1 MRFKL
6 LSIIVALLAVGTAV
20 EAVAQATNDTI
31 YNPKIVFSGMPQKY
45 ELAGIK
51 VTGVDNYEDYIIIG
65 YSGLS
70 VGQKIEIPGDEI
82 KMAAKRFWRQ
92 QLFSSVKI
100 KVEKIYK
107 DKAWLEI
114 ELRQQPRISQINYI
128 GMKKGEREDIQQRL
142 GLTKG
147 NQITPNIADRAC
159 KIIEKY
165 YDGKGFKNAEVRVDQ
180 KEDLSNKNEVIV
192 DIIVN
197 KHEKVKVHKIY
208 IDGNEVLSDGKL
220 KRVMKKTNEGGNL
233 LKLFSQKKFVTEDYE
248 ADKQL
253 IIDKYNELGYR
264 DAQILSDSVVNYNEK
279 KVDV

>member
-180 KEDLSNKNEVIV
+180 KEDLSNKN
-192 DIIVN
+192 
-197 KHEKVKVHKIY
+197 
-208 IDGNEVLSDGKL
+208 
-220 KRVMKKTNEGGNL
+220 
-233 LKLFSQKKFVTEDYE
+233 
-248 ADKQL
+248 
-253 IIDKYNELGYR
+253 
-264 DAQILSDSVVNYNEK
+264 
-279 KVDV
+279 

>member
-92 QLFSSVKI
+92 QLFSSS
-100 KVEKIYK
+100 KVALSITRWRSEPASGSVRSMDMVSPAHTRGIY
-107 DKAWLEI
+107 
-114 ELRQQPRISQINYI
+114 
-128 GMKKGEREDIQQRL
+128 
-142 GLTKG
+142 
-147 NQITPNIADRAC
+147 
-159 KIIEKY
+159 
-165 YDGKGFKNAEVRVDQ
+165 F
-180 KEDLSNKNEVIV
+180 
-192 DIIVN
+192 
-197 KHEKVKVHKIY
+197 
-208 IDGNEVLSDGKL
+208 
-220 KRVMKKTNEGGNL
+220 
-233 LKLFSQKKFVTEDYE
+233 
-248 ADKQL
+248 
-253 IIDKYNELGYR
+253 
-264 DAQILSDSVVNYNEK
+264 
-279 KVDV
+279 